1 MHNLSYWFISA
12 LTILFIFILVI
23 GLGAWT
29 VESGAD
35 HVKVFSLGLSTLG
48 LLIIALSLH
57 RPQLLF
63 GAVVRKQDTPENKF
77 YDIDG
82 AIILGLSFF
91 IGGLLY
97 SHYSH
102 VGVIIGPFGVGVVI
116 IRLRMAYLNY
126 KYKHKP

>member
-1 MHNLSYWFISA
+1 MHNLSYWLISV
-12 LTILFIFILVI
+12 LTILFILILVI
-23 GLGAWT
+23 GLGAWIM
-29 VESGAD
+29 EAGID
-35 HVKVFSLGLSTLG
+35 HVKVFSLGLSTVG

-57 RPQLLF
+57 RPRLLF
-63 GAVVRKQDTPENKF
+63 GAVVRRQDTPENKF

-102 VGVIIGPFGVGVVI
+102 VGVIIGSFGAGVAI
-116 IRLRMAYLNY
+116 IRLRIAYLNY
-126 KYKHKP
+126 KYKHNL